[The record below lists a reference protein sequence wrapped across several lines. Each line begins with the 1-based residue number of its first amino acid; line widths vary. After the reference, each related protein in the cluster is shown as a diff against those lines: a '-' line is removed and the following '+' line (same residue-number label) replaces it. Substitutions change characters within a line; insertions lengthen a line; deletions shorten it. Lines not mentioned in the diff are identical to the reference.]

1 MSTQLYSGRRRLVV
15 ATLLCMLAIFGGI
28 GLGAHSVAQ
37 HESDELFSARLA
49 TSARVLEALI
59 AHQLASATISRPLV
73 IALPREL
80 ETTTSDEPQ
89 IYGHRYES
97 KIAFQVWRDDGVLLA
112 KSASSPSAALAP
124 LRAGFSAH
132 AIEDVKWQVFG
143 LHVGNVWVLTAEK
156 DEVRQEMSHDI
167 GMAILTPLAIGGLL
181 MLVAVNFL
189 LLHNMRPLSLLAARI
204 AARKPES
211 LEIIA
216 LPETPLE
223 LAPIITEL
231 NHQLDR
237 IRAAFERE
245 QRFLNAAAHEI
256 RTPIAAV
263 QLHMENALRADS
275 EAQRQSSLELAML
288 GARRTSKLAEQ
299 LLALGRISAGGD
311 ALRMERLSMKA
322 LCCEVIGAV
331 EPLIAR
337 RGQTIGLA
345 AQQDAYV
352 WGESS
357 QIQRMLQNL
366 IENAS
371 IHGISHG
378 EILVTLDVMDG
389 TVLLGVSN
397 DGVPIPENELVHLF
411 TPYYRAPGAQSGGH
425 GLGLVIVKEIV
436 DRHNGQISL
445 QAKADGQ
452 GTLALVKFPIEQ
464 TKDFLDERQNT
475 Q

>member
-1 MSTQLYSGRRRLVV
+1 MSTRLYSGRRRLVV
-15 ATLLCMLAIFGGI
+15 ATLLCILAIFGGI
-28 GLGAHSVAQ
+28 GLGAQSVAQ
-37 HESDELFSARLA
+37 HESEELFSARLA
-49 TSARVLEALI
+49 TSARVLEGLVAQ
-59 AHQLASATISRPLV
+59 QLASATISRPLV

-89 IYGHRYES
+89 VSGHRYET

-112 KSASSPSAALAP
+112 KSASSPSVALAP

-132 AIEDVKWQVFG
+132 AIQDVQWQVFG
-143 LHVGNVWVLTAEK
+143 LHSGNVWVLTAEK
-156 DEVRQEMSHDI
+156 DEVRQELSHDI

-189 LLHNMRPLSLLAARI
+189 LLRSMRPLSLLASTI

-211 LEIIA
+211 LELIT

-231 NHQLDR
+231 NHLLDR
-237 IRAAFERE
+237 TRAAFERE

-256 RTPIAAV
+256 RTPIAAL

-275 EAQRQSSLELAML
+275 DEQRQSSLTQAML

-299 LLALGRISAGGD
+299 LLALGRIRASDD
-311 ALRMERLSMKA
+311 ALCMERLSLKA
-322 LCCEVIGAV
+322 LCCEVIAAL

-345 AQQDAYV
+345 VQQDAYI
-352 WGESS
+352 WGDAS
-357 QIQRMLQNL
+357 QLQRMLQNL

-371 IHGISHG
+371 IHGLAHG
-378 EILVTLDVMDG
+378 EILVSLDVMDDA
-389 TVLLGVSN
+389 VLLGVAN
-397 DGVPIPENELVHLF
+397 DGAAIPENELAHLF

-425 GLGLVIVKEIV
+425 GLGLVIVKEII
-436 DRHNGQISL
+436 DRHKGQIRL

-452 GTLALVKFPIEQ
+452 GTLALVTFQAGASSKPA
-464 TKDFLDERQNT
+464 N
-475 Q
+475 